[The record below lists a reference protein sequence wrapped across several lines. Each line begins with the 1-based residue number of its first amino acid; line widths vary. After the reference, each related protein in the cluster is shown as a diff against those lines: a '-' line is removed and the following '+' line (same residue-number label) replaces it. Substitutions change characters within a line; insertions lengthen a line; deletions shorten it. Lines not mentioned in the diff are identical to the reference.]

1 MEDGPPM
8 FNQDITCPS
17 LLIRVLSSTNLLRVR
32 DYHPL
37 WSDFPDCSTHI
48 LAKSHRA
55 HPLSLAATKGISFDF
70 FSSGYLDVSVPRVC
84 LYTLCIQI

>member
-17 LLIRVLSSTNLLRVR
+17 LLVRVLSSTKMLRVR

-48 LAKSHRA
+48 SDKSHRA
-55 HPLSLAATKGISFDF
+55 RPLSLAATQGISFDF
-70 FSSGYLDVSVPRVC
+70 FSYGYLDVSVPRVR
-84 LYTLCIQI
+84 LYNLCIQL